1 MSMAIA
7 CWVRD
12 TAIINNERN
21 LEYSKAFL
29 NAITKNNSS
38 MNTTIPGMAQ
48 YERSQRLRDVQQ
60 QYSQFSWLFKG

>member
-1 MSMAIA
+1 MSLAIG

-29 NAITKNNSS
+29 GSISKGG
-38 MNTTIPGMAQ
+38 TTLVTDVPGMIN
-48 YERSQRLRDVQQ
+48 YERSQRLREAQK
-60 QYSQFSWLFKG
+60 QYNQFSWLFKG